1 MFEAAY
7 RQRLAADLARWQ
19 TDGVITPATG
29 DAIRATLPP
38 APKGVNIPTVIGIL
52 GGLLIAAAFLAFVAA
67 NWTEIARP
75 ARFAILLAG
84 IAGAYAAGLWFDRSN
99 RPYLADI
106 SVTVGS
112 IVFGASIALVGQMYH
127 LSEDFAGGMMLWSA
141 GALIAAVLTGS
152 RGALAVALVA
162 GCLWSG
168 MRVTDTGDVPHVP
181 FIAFWLVAGV
191 LATVWNSPV
200 ARHLV
205 GAAALAWLSTIF
217 IGSVDRNLINPISPV
232 AGSAALLLGGAL
244 AAAHFGSGSL
254 RALGLTLSSYASFAL
269 AIVLAPVGVEDFAL
283 RTRVSPNWALV
294 CGFAGIILA
303 FAVAAVSR
311 RAGAAF
317 AGLALVFAM
326 IVGTGWAGA
335 DNLPQPWTTY
345 AFALASML
353 SLVVSGM
360 LDDVRPRVVAGW
372 LGLGL
377 VIAGI
382 TWAVRGSLLRRAAF
396 LAVAGLATVGLAVLL
411 ARLIPKE
418 EGR

>member
-1 MFEAAY
+1 
-7 RQRLAADLARWQ
+7 
-19 TDGVITPATG
+19 
-29 DAIRATLPP
+29 
-38 APKGVNIPTVIGIL
+38 
-52 GGLLIAAAFLAFVAA
+52 
-67 NWTEIARP
+67 
-75 ARFAILLAG
+75 
-84 IAGAYAAGLWFDRSN
+84 
-99 RPYLADI
+99 
-106 SVTVGS
+106 
-112 IVFGASIALVGQMYH
+112 
-127 LSEDFAGGMMLWSA
+127 
-141 GALIAAVLTGS
+141 
-152 RGALAVALVA
+152 
-162 GCLWSG
+162 
-168 MRVTDTGDVPHVP
+168 MRVTETGHVPHVP

-269 AIVLAPVGVEDFAL
+269 ALLLAPVGVEDFVS
-283 RTRVSPNWALV
+283 RTRASPNWALV
-294 CGFAGIILA
+294 CGFAGIVLA

-326 IVGTGWAGA
+326 IVATGWAGA
-335 DNLPQPWTTY
+335 ANFLQPWTTY

-377 VIAGI
+377 IIAGI

-396 LAVAGLATVGLAVLL
+396 LAVAGLATVGLAALL